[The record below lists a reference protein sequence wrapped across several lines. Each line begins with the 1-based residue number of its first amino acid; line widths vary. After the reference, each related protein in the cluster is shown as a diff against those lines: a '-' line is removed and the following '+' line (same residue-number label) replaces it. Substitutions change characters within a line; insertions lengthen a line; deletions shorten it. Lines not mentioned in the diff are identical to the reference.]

1 VDDRRVGRLL
11 RSVRQ
16 HLDLRQVDVGNRAGV
31 SQKVVS
37 DLELGRL
44 EAVGLARTRR
54 VAAVLDVSIGID
66 AWWRGGQADRL
77 LDRAH
82 AGLVDYVVGVLGA
95 SGWQVVPEFTFN
107 HYGDRGSV
115 DILAWHP
122 GECILLIVEV
132 KATLTDLQD
141 MLGSLSKKVRVV
153 PKIAAGEL
161 GWRIDH
167 VAKLLVVGGS
177 AGNRSVVS
185 RHAAIFEAA
194 FPARSRATRAW
205 LRRPRGAISAIW
217 LISASALGT
226 GRAVTRARVRLS
238 SAP

>member
-1 VDDRRVGRLL
+1 
-11 RSVRQ
+11 VRQ

-161 GWRIDH
+161 GW
-167 VAKLLVVGGS
+167 
-177 AGNRSVVS
+177 VS
-185 RHAAIFEAA
+185 REPVGRLASRCHLRGGVPGALAGDPGVAS
-194 FPARSRATRAW
+194 PAPWRD
-205 LRRPRGAISAIW
+205 
-217 LISASALGT
+217 LGDLAHLCQCS
-226 GRAVTRARVRLS
+226 GHW
-238 SAP
+238 